1 MVNESPI
8 PREERPAI
16 ADHLTQ
22 RLVGPVG
29 LDIWTQQESALVR
42 TDRDPCT
49 FCDQVTI
56 AARQFAS
63 LHPGISLTRYD
74 LDRHADR
81 AREAGIDRPP
91 VTVIRGRGH
100 ELRIVGLWSGV
111 LFPAFMEAI
120 IYAGSGAPPLE
131 ASTLE
136 KLAEADDALDADLD
150 VELLVAPYD
159 PQSAVTLRFAA
170 AFAMVMRNVRFQAI
184 EVSEFPLLAEARM
197 VAELPVLTIGGRR
210 FTGGWSEADFAE
222 QLRRC
227 ATGEQENVIRDRVL
241 VSPFLTIEQAQ
252 AMSTGEAPPPDPQQP
267 PMSPGGLVL
276 PR

>member
-1 MVNESPI
+1 MVSESPI

-16 ADHLTQ
+16 ADHLAQ
-22 RLVGPVG
+22 RVIGPVG
-29 LDIWTQQESALVR
+29 LDVWTQQDSALVR

-49 FCDQVTI
+49 FCDQVAT

-81 AREAGIDRPP
+81 AREARIDRAP
-91 VTVIRGRGH
+91 VTVIRGRGR
-100 ELRIVGLWSGV
+100 EVRIVGLWSGV

-120 IYAGSGAPPLE
+120 VYASSGAPPLE

-136 KLAEADDALDADLD
+136 TLVAADEALDEDLE

-170 AFAMVMRNVRFQAI
+170 AFAVVMRHLRVEAI

-197 VAELPVLTIGGRR
+197 VTELPTVSIGGRR
-210 FTGGWSEADFAE
+210 FTGGWNEADLAE
-222 QLRRC
+222 QIRRC
-227 ATGEQENVIRDRVL
+227 ATGDPETVIRDRVL

-252 AMSTGEAPPPDPQQP
+252 AMMTPEAQAPDQQP
-267 PMSPGGLVL
+267 PTLPGGLVL